1 MNALPQNTQR
11 RLQKIPQ
18 NSSVWEGDRRP
29 LGAIS
34 EHFEAEAG
42 VDGECVIWV
51 DGSEGTVRGMEIVP
65 AHMGLEAVVRTL
77 LRAIESPHHPAS
89 PARPQK
95 IVVCDRQLQFF
106 LRGALQG
113 LDIAIEYFAE
123 LPLIDQL
130 FASFEEFT
138 SSKPPALPKQ
148 YEEVLEKLADKIW
161 QAEPWA
167 YLLDRDIIAIEIDG
181 CEIETLYTCI
191 MGNMGTEFGILLY
204 RSEDSLKQ
212 FRQAAIAEKSPES
225 LEKAFLSQNCWFLNY
240 EEEQDE
246 EDWSLAEQLEIQPFF
261 GSLHP
266 FEGMRAFLDAEEAE
280 IVYVALSALLKFCE
294 QHTKKLCKE
303 PIPTISKTYNIPI
316 SQKTAQKKNTKV
328 KVSSLPELTSELL
341 AMEEE
346 NTDIFTNIKELEIP
360 IQDDFVPEGSLVTMG
375 KIPWDLL
382 GFITLQNKTYYQ
394 AIAREESQGK
404 GLPHQGEGLP
414 SIIIQTSR
422 PKAKTL
428 IETIKK
434 AGGLKAICFNPGN
447 DPFSGENYDLG
458 MLQTQNGNL
467 YIFSEYSHDSPP
479 HAKALKNWNKS
490 CAETKGYCSLIIS
503 MGVTGA
509 SRGNP
514 QPKDMLAVFEAQAIT
529 GEELGMGTLQ
539 LMPQFEF

>member
-1 MNALPQNTQR
+1 MNALPQNTKR

-29 LGAIS
+29 LGVIS
-34 EHFEAEAG
+34 EHFESEAG
-42 VDGECVIWV
+42 VDGECVLWV
-51 DGSEGTVRGMEIVP
+51 DGTEGTVRGMEIVP

-77 LRAIESPHHPAS
+77 LRAIESPHHPAT

-95 IVVCDRQLQFF
+95 IVVRDRQLQFF

-113 LDIAIEYFAE
+113 LDISIEYFAE

-130 FASFEEFT
+130 FASFEEFG
-138 SSKPPALPKQ
+138 SSKPPALPKGYQ
-148 YEEVLEKLADKIW
+148 PVLEKIAYQIW
-161 QAEPWA
+161 EAEPWA
-167 YLLDRDIIAIEIDG
+167 YLYDSDIMAIEIAD
-181 CEIETLYTCI
+181 CDIETIYACV
-191 MGNMGTEFGILLY
+191 MGNMGAEFGVLLY
-204 RSEDSLKQ
+204 RSEESLRQ
-212 FRQAAIAEKSPES
+212 FRQAAIAEESPES

-240 EEEQDE
+240 EEESE
-246 EDWSLAEQLEIQPFF
+246 EDWQLEEYTEVKPFF

-280 IVYVALSALLKFCE
+280 IIYLALTALLKFCE
-294 QHTKKLCKE
+294 QHQEQLMSE
-303 PIPTISKTYNIPI
+303 PIPQLTKTYRIPSSQKISKK
-316 SQKTAQKKNTKV
+316 SKQEKTAV
-328 KVSSLPELTSELL
+328 KVSSLPEMTSELL
-341 AMEEE
+341 AME
-346 NTDIFTNIKELEIP
+346 KEDEGFEPNFKKIEIP
-360 IQDDFVPEGSLVTMG
+360 IQDDFIPDGSLVTMG

-382 GFITLQNKTYYQ
+382 GFITVQKKTYYQ
-394 AIAREESQGK
+394 TLNQPPI
-404 GLPHQGEGLP
+404 GEGLP
-414 SIIIQTSR
+414 AIIIQTSR
-422 PKAKTL
+422 PKAKGL
-428 IETIKK
+428 IEVIKG

-447 DPFSGENYDLG
+447 DPFSGEEYDLG
-458 MLQTQNGNL
+458 MLQTENGNL

-479 HAKALKNWNKS
+479 HAKALKRWNQS

-529 GEELGMGTLQ
+529 GKDLGMGTLQ

>member
-1 MNALPQNTQR
+1 MNALPQNTKR

-34 EHFEAEAG
+34 DHFESEAG
-42 VDGECVIWV
+42 IDGECVIWV
-51 DGSEGTVRGMEIVP
+51 DGTEGTVRGMEIVP

-77 LRAIESPHHPAS
+77 LRAIESPHHPAT

-113 LDIAIEYFAE
+113 LDINIEYFAE

-130 FASFEEFT
+130 FASFEEFG
-138 SSKPPALPKQ
+138 SSKPPALPAP
-148 YEEVLEKLADKIW
+148 YESVLEKLAYQIW
-161 QAEPWA
+161 EAEPWA
-167 YLLDRDIIAIEIDG
+167 YLLDRDIIVIEIAD
-181 CEIETLYTCI
+181 CEIETIYACI
-191 MGNMGTEFGILLY
+191 MGNMGTEFGVLLY

-212 FRQAAIAEKSPES
+212 FRQAAITEESPES
-225 LEKAFLSQNCWFLNY
+225 LEKAFLAQNCWFLNY
-240 EEEQDE
+240 EEDEEDE
-246 EDWSLAEQLEIQPFF
+246 EDWELDQYMEVRPFF

-280 IVYVALSALLKFCE
+280 IVYLALTALFKFCV
-294 QHTKKLCKE
+294 QHSNQLMLE
-303 PIPTISKTYNIPI
+303 PIPEIAKTYRITA
-316 SQKTAQKKNTKV
+316 SQKTNQTKNTKV
-328 KVSSLPELTSELL
+328 KVSTLPELTSELL
-341 AMEEE
+341 AMEGDSSDLSP
-346 NTDIFTNIKELEIP
+346 NVKEIEIP
-360 IQDDFVPEGSLVTMG
+360 IQDDFIPDGSLVTMG
-375 KIPWDLL
+375 KIPWDVL
-382 GFITLQNKTYYQ
+382 GFITVQKKTYYQ
-394 AIAREESQGK
+394 ALNQDRI
-404 GLPHQGEGLP
+404 GEGLP
-414 SIIIQTSR
+414 CIIIQTSR

-428 IETIKK
+428 IETIKD

-447 DPFSGENYDLG
+447 DPFSGETYDLG

-479 HAKALKNWNKS
+479 HAKALQHWNQN

-529 GEELGMGTLQ
+529 GGELGMGTLQ
-539 LMPQFEF
+539 LMPQFEFE

>member
-1 MNALPQNTQR
+1 MNALPQNTKR

-34 EHFEAEAG
+34 DHFESEAG
-42 VDGECVIWV
+42 IDGECVIWV
-51 DGSEGTVRGMEIVP
+51 DGTEGTVRGMEIVP

-77 LRAIESPHHPAS
+77 LRAIESPHHPAT

-113 LDIAIEYFAE
+113 LDINIEYFAE

-130 FASFEEFT
+130 FASFEEFG
-138 SSKPPALPKQ
+138 SSKPPALPAP
-148 YEEVLEKLADKIW
+148 YESVLEKLAYQIW
-161 QAEPWA
+161 EAEPWA
-167 YLLDRDIIAIEIDG
+167 YLLDRDIIGIEIAD
-181 CEIETLYTCI
+181 CEIETIYACI
-191 MGNMGTEFGILLY
+191 MGNMGTEFGVLLY

-212 FRQAAIAEKSPES
+212 FRQAAIAEESPES
-225 LEKAFLSQNCWFLNY
+225 LEKAFLAQNCWFLNY
-240 EEEQDE
+240 EEDEEDE
-246 EDWSLAEQLEIQPFF
+246 EDWELDQYMEVRPFF

-280 IVYVALSALLKFCE
+280 IVYLALTALFKFCV
-294 QHTKKLCKE
+294 QHSNQLMLE
-303 PIPTISKTYNIPI
+303 PIPEIAKSYRITA
-316 SQKTAQKKNTKV
+316 SQKTNQKKTTKV
-328 KVSSLPELTSELL
+328 KVSTLPELTSELL
-341 AMEEE
+341 AMERESSDLSP
-346 NTDIFTNIKELEIP
+346 NVKEIEIP
-360 IQDDFVPEGSLVTMG
+360 IQDDFIPDGSLVTMG
-375 KIPWDLL
+375 KIPWDVL
-382 GFITLQNKTYYQ
+382 GFITVQKKTYYQ
-394 AIAREESQGK
+394 ALNQDRIGEA
-404 GLPHQGEGLP
+404 LPC
-414 SIIIQTSR
+414 IIIQTSR

-428 IETIKK
+428 IETIKD

-447 DPFSGENYDLG
+447 DPFSGETYDLG

-479 HAKALKNWNKS
+479 HAKALQHWNQN

-529 GEELGMGTLQ
+529 GGELGMGTLQ
-539 LMPQFEF
+539 LMPQFEFE

>member
-1 MNALPQNTQR
+1 MNALPQNTKR

-34 EHFEAEAG
+34 DHFESEAG
-42 VDGECVIWV
+42 IDGECVIWV
-51 DGSEGTVRGMEIVP
+51 DGTEGTVRGMEIVP

-77 LRAIESPHHPAS
+77 LRAIESPHHPAT

-113 LDIAIEYFAE
+113 LDINIEYFAE

-130 FASFEEFT
+130 FASFEEFG
-138 SSKPPALPKQ
+138 SSKPPALPAP
-148 YEEVLEKLADKIW
+148 YESVLEKLAYQIW
-161 QAEPWA
+161 EAEPWA
-167 YLLDRDIIAIEIDG
+167 YLLDRDIIGIEIAD
-181 CEIETLYTCI
+181 CEIETIYACI
-191 MGNMGTEFGILLY
+191 MGNMGTEFGVLLY

-212 FRQAAIAEKSPES
+212 FRQAAIAEESPES
-225 LEKAFLSQNCWFLNY
+225 LEKAFLAQNCWFLNY
-240 EEEQDE
+240 EEDEEDE
-246 EDWSLAEQLEIQPFF
+246 EDWELDQYMQVRPFF

-280 IVYVALSALLKFCE
+280 IVYLALTALFKFCV
-294 QHTKKLCKE
+294 QHSNQLMLE
-303 PIPTISKTYNIPI
+303 PIPEIAKTYRITA
-316 SQKTAQKKNTKV
+316 SQKSNQKKTTKV
-328 KVSSLPELTSELL
+328 KVSTLPELTSELL
-341 AMEEE
+341 AMERESSDLSPNVRE
-346 NTDIFTNIKELEIP
+346 IEIP
-360 IQDDFVPEGSLVTMG
+360 IQDDFIPDGSLVTMG

-382 GFITLQNKTYYQ
+382 GFITVQKKTYYQ
-394 AIAREESQGK
+394 ALNQDRI
-404 GLPHQGEGLP
+404 GEGLP
-414 SIIIQTSR
+414 CIIIQTSR

-428 IETIKK
+428 IETIKE

-447 DPFSGENYDLG
+447 DPFSGETYDLG

-479 HAKALKNWNKS
+479 HAKALQHWNQN

-529 GEELGMGTLQ
+529 GGELGMGTLQ
-539 LMPQFEF
+539 LMPQFEFE

>member
-1 MNALPQNTQR
+1 MNALPQNTKR

-34 EHFEAEAG
+34 DHFEAEAG
-42 VDGECVIWV
+42 MDGECVIWV
-51 DGSEGTVRGMEIVP
+51 DGTEGTVRGMEIVP

-77 LRAIESPHHPAS
+77 LRAIESPHHPAT

-95 IVVCDRQLQFF
+95 IVVRDRQLQFF

-113 LDIAIEYFAE
+113 LDINIEYFGE

-130 FASFEEFT
+130 FASFEEFG
-138 SSKPPALPKQ
+138 SSKPPALPEPYQKP
-148 YEEVLEKLADKIW
+148 LEQVAYQIW
-161 QAEPWA
+161 EAEPWA

-181 CEIETLYTCI
+181 CEIATIYACI
-191 MGNMGTEFGILLY
+191 MGNMGTEFGVLLY

-212 FRQAAIAEKSPES
+212 FRQAAIAEESPES
-225 LEKAFLSQNCWFLNY
+225 LEKAFLAQNCWFLNY
-240 EEEQDE
+240 EEEDDDDWELE
-246 EDWSLAEQLEIQPFF
+246 EYVEVQPFF

-280 IVYVALSALLKFCE
+280 IVYLALTGLLKFCE
-294 QHTKKLCKE
+294 QHSQKLRQD
-303 PIPTISKTYNIPI
+303 PIPEISKTYPI
-316 SQKTAQKKNTKV
+316 AASQKTDQKKTTQV

-341 AMEEE
+341 AMERESS
-346 NTDIFTNIKELEIP
+346 DLFPNIKEIEIP
-360 IQDDFVPEGSLVTMG
+360 IQDDFVPDGSLVTMG

-382 GFITLQNKTYYQ
+382 GFITVQKKTYYQ
-394 AIAREESQGK
+394 ALNQDPI
-404 GLPHQGEGLP
+404 GEGLP

-428 IETIKK
+428 IETIKE

-447 DPFSGENYDLG
+447 DPFSGETYDLG

-479 HAKALKNWNKS
+479 PMLKLYNAGSKVVPKLKA
-490 CAETKGYCSLIIS
+490 I
-503 MGVTGA
+503 
-509 SRGNP
+509 
-514 QPKDMLAVFEAQAIT
+514 AV
-529 GEELGMGTLQ
+529 
-539 LMPQFEF
+539 

>member
-1 MNALPQNTQR
+1 MNALPQNTKR

-29 LGAIS
+29 LGALS

-42 VDGECVIWV
+42 LNGECVIWV
-51 DGSEGTVRGMEIVP
+51 DGTEGTVRGMEIVP
-65 AHMGLEAVVRTL
+65 AHMGFEAVVRTL
-77 LRAIESPHHPAS
+77 LRAIESPHHPAT

-113 LDIAIEYFAE
+113 LDITIEYFAE

-130 FASFEEFT
+130 FASFEEFG
-138 SSKPPALPKQ
+138 SSKPPALPERYQKP
-148 YEEVLEKLADKIW
+148 LEKLAYQIW
-161 QAEPWA
+161 EAEPWA
-167 YLLDRDIIAIEIDG
+167 YLLDRDIIEIKIAG
-181 CEIETLYTCI
+181 CEIEALYACI
-191 MGNMGTEFGILLY
+191 MGNMGTEFGVLLY
-204 RSEDSLKQ
+204 RSSESLKQ
-212 FRQAAIAEKSPES
+212 FRQAAIAEESPES

-240 EEEQDE
+240 EEEEE
-246 EDWSLAEQLEIQPFF
+246 EDWELEESVEVTPFF

-280 IVYVALSALLKFCE
+280 IVYLALSALLKFCE
-294 QHTKKLCKE
+294 QNTQKLCKE
-303 PIPTISKTYNIPI
+303 PIPKISKNYNIAA
-316 SQKTAQKKNTKV
+316 SQQTNQKSSTKV
-328 KVSSLPELTSELL
+328 KVSSLPELTEELL
-341 AMEEE
+341 DMEEE
-346 NTDIFTNIKELEIP
+346 SSELFSDVQEMEIA
-360 IQDDFVPEGSLVTMG
+360 IQDDFVPDGSLVTMG

-382 GFITLQNKTYYQ
+382 GFITVQKKTYYQ
-394 AIAREESQGK
+394 ALDRNAQGK
-404 GLPHQGEGLP
+404 DVRPKGEGLP

-428 IETIKK
+428 IETIKD

-447 DPFSGENYDLG
+447 DPFSGETYDLG
-458 MLQTQNGNL
+458 MLQTKNGNL
-467 YIFSEYSHDSPP
+467 YIFSEYSQDSPP
-479 HAKALKNWNKS
+479 HAKALQRWNQS

>member
-34 EHFEAEAG
+34 EHFESEAG

-51 DGSEGTVRGMEIVP
+51 DGTEGTVRGMEIIP

-77 LRAIESPHHPAS
+77 LRAIESPHHPAT

-113 LDIAIEYFAE
+113 LDIGIEYFAE

-138 SSKPPALPKQ
+138 SSKPPALPQ
-148 YEEVLEKLADKIW
+148 EYQEVLEKLAYEIW

-181 CEIETLYTCI
+181 CEIETLYACI
-191 MGNMGTEFGILLY
+191 MGNMGTEFGVLLY

-212 FRQAAIAEKSPES
+212 FRQSAISEKSPES

-240 EEEQDE
+240 EEEEDE
-246 EDWSLAEQLEIQPFF
+246 ENWLLDEQLEVKPFF

-280 IVYVALSALLKFCE
+280 IVYLALCALLKFCE
-294 QHTKKLCKE
+294 QYRQKLRKD
-303 PIPTISKTYNIPI
+303 PIVKISKTYTIPV

-341 AMEEE
+341 GMEQE
-346 NTDIFTNIKELEIP
+346 NSDVLTNIKEIEIP

-375 KIPWDLL
+375 KIPWDVL
-382 GFITLQNKTYYQ
+382 GFITVQKKTYYQ
-394 AIAREESQGK
+394 ALNQDRIGEA
-404 GLPHQGEGLP
+404 LPC
-414 SIIIQTSR
+414 IIIQTSR

-467 YIFSEYSHDSPP
+467 YIFSEYSHESPP
-479 HAKALKNWNKS
+479 HAKALQSWNKS

>member
-1 MNALPQNTQR
+1 MNALPQNTKR

-34 EHFEAEAG
+34 DHFESEAG
-42 VDGECVIWV
+42 IDGECVIWV
-51 DGSEGTVRGMEIVP
+51 DGTEGTVRGMEIVP

-77 LRAIESPHHPAS
+77 LRAIESPHHPAT

-113 LDIAIEYFAE
+113 LDINIEYFAE

-130 FASFEEFT
+130 FASFEEFG
-138 SSKPPALPKQ
+138 SSKPPALPAP
-148 YEEVLEKLADKIW
+148 YESVLEKLAYQIW
-161 QAEPWA
+161 EAEPWA
-167 YLLDRDIIAIEIDG
+167 YLLDRDIIGIEIAD
-181 CEIETLYTCI
+181 CEIETIYACI
-191 MGNMGTEFGILLY
+191 MGNMGTEFGVLLY

-212 FRQAAIAEKSPES
+212 FRQAAIAEESPES
-225 LEKAFLSQNCWFLNY
+225 LEKAFLAQNCWFLNY
-240 EEEQDE
+240 EEDEEDE
-246 EDWSLAEQLEIQPFF
+246 EDWELDQYMEVRPFF

-280 IVYVALSALLKFCE
+280 IVYLALTALFKFCV
-294 QHTKKLCKE
+294 QHSNQLMLE
-303 PIPTISKTYNIPI
+303 PIPEIAKTYRITA
-316 SQKTAQKKNTKV
+316 SQKSNQKKTTKV
-328 KVSSLPELTSELL
+328 KVSTLPELTSELL
-341 AMEEE
+341 AMERESSDLSPNVRE
-346 NTDIFTNIKELEIP
+346 IEIP
-360 IQDDFVPEGSLVTMG
+360 IQDDFIPDGSLVTMG

-382 GFITLQNKTYYQ
+382 GFITVQKKTYYQ
-394 AIAREESQGK
+394 ALNQDRI
-404 GLPHQGEGLP
+404 GEGLP
-414 SIIIQTSR
+414 CIIIQTSR

-428 IETIKK
+428 IETIKE

-447 DPFSGENYDLG
+447 DPFSGETYDLG

-479 HAKALKNWNKS
+479 HAKALQHWNQN

-529 GEELGMGTLQ
+529 GGELGMGTLQ
-539 LMPQFEF
+539 LMPQFEFE

>member
-1 MNALPQNTQR
+1 MNALPQNTKR

-34 EHFEAEAG
+34 DHFESEAG
-42 VDGECVIWV
+42 IDGECVIWV
-51 DGSEGTVRGMEIVP
+51 DGTEGTVRGMEIVP

-77 LRAIESPHHPAS
+77 LRAIESPHHPAT

-113 LDIAIEYFAE
+113 LDINIEYFAE

-130 FASFEEFT
+130 FASFEEFG
-138 SSKPPALPKQ
+138 SSKPPALPAP
-148 YEEVLEKLADKIW
+148 YESVLEKLAYQIW
-161 QAEPWA
+161 EAEPWA
-167 YLLDRDIIAIEIDG
+167 YLLDRDIIGIEIAD
-181 CEIETLYTCI
+181 CEIETIYACI
-191 MGNMGTEFGILLY
+191 MGNMGTEFGVLLY

-212 FRQAAIAEKSPES
+212 FRQAAIAEESPES
-225 LEKAFLSQNCWFLNY
+225 LEKAFLAQNCWFLNY
-240 EEEQDE
+240 EEDEEDE
-246 EDWSLAEQLEIQPFF
+246 EDWELDQYMEVRPFF

-280 IVYVALSALLKFCE
+280 IVYLALTALFKFCV
-294 QHTKKLCKE
+294 QHSNQLMLE
-303 PIPTISKTYNIPI
+303 PIPEIAKTYRITA
-316 SQKTAQKKNTKV
+316 SQKSNQKKTTKV
-328 KVSSLPELTSELL
+328 KVSTLPELTSELL
-341 AMEEE
+341 AMERESSDLSPNVRE
-346 NTDIFTNIKELEIP
+346 IEIP
-360 IQDDFVPEGSLVTMG
+360 IQDDFIPDGSLVTMG
-375 KIPWDLL
+375 KIPWDVL
-382 GFITLQNKTYYQ
+382 GFITVQKKTYYQ
-394 AIAREESQGK
+394 ALNQDRI
-404 GLPHQGEGLP
+404 GEGLP
-414 SIIIQTSR
+414 CIIIQTSR

-428 IETIKK
+428 IETIKD

-447 DPFSGENYDLG
+447 DPFSGETYDLG

-479 HAKALKNWNKS
+479 HAKALRRWNQS

-539 LMPQFEF
+539 LMPQFEFE

>member
-1 MNALPQNTQR
+1 MNALPQNTKR

-34 EHFEAEAG
+34 EHFESEAG
-42 VDGECVIWV
+42 IDGECVIWV
-51 DGSEGTVRGMEIVP
+51 DGTEGTVRGMEIVP

-77 LRAIESPHHPAS
+77 LRAIESPHHPAT

-95 IVVCDRQLQFF
+95 IVVCDRELQFF

-113 LDIAIEYFAE
+113 LDINIEYFAE

-130 FASFEEFT
+130 FDSFEEFG
-138 SSKPPALPKQ
+138 SSKPPALPEQ
-148 YEEVLEKLADKIW
+148 YQKPLEKIAYQIW
-161 QAEPWA
+161 EAEPWA
-167 YLLDRDIIAIEIDG
+167 YLLDRDIIAIEIAG
-181 CEIETLYTCI
+181 SEIETIYACI
-191 MGNMGTEFGILLY
+191 MGNMGTEFGVLLY
-204 RSEDSLKQ
+204 RSAESLTQ
-212 FRQAAIAEKSPES
+212 FRQAAIAEESPES

-240 EEEQDE
+240 EDEDEDENWELEEYVE
-246 EDWSLAEQLEIQPFF
+246 VQPFF

-266 FEGMRAFLDAEEAE
+266 FEGMRAFLDAEESE
-280 IVYVALSALLKFCE
+280 IVYLALSALLKFCE
-294 QHTKKLCKE
+294 QNTQKLCKE
-303 PIPTISKTYNIPI
+303 PIPKISKTYNIAAL
-316 SQKTAQKKNTKV
+316 QKTNQQKTTQV
-328 KVSSLPELTSELL
+328 KVSTLPELTLELL

-346 NTDIFTNIKELEIP
+346 SSDLLSNIQEVEIA
-360 IQDDFVPEGSLVTMG
+360 IQDDFVPDGSLVTMG

-382 GFITLQNKTYYQ
+382 GFITVQKKTYYQ
-394 AIAREESQGK
+394 ALSEKENVHQ
-404 GLPHQGEGLP
+404 QGEGLP

-422 PKAKTL
+422 PKAKVL
-428 IETIKK
+428 IETIKE

-467 YIFSEYSHDSPP
+467 YIFSEYSHDSSP
-479 HAKALKNWNKS
+479 HAKALKRWNKS

-514 QPKDMLAVFEAQAIT
+514 QPKDMLAVFEAKAIT

>member
-1 MNALPQNTQR
+1 MNALPLNTKR

-34 EHFEAEAG
+34 DHFESEAG
-42 VDGECVIWV
+42 LDGECVIWV
-51 DGSEGTVRGMEIVP
+51 DGTEGTVRGMEIVP

-77 LRAIESPHHPAS
+77 LRAIESPHHPAT

-113 LDIAIEYFAE
+113 LGINIEYFAE

-130 FASFEEFT
+130 FASFEEFG
-138 SSKPPALPKQ
+138 SGKPPALPEQ
-148 YEEVLEKLADKIW
+148 YQKVLEKLAYQIW
-161 QAEPWA
+161 EAEPWA
-167 YLLDRDIIAIEIDG
+167 YLLDRDIIGIEIDG
-181 CEIETLYTCI
+181 CEIATLYACI

-212 FRQAAIAEKSPES
+212 FRQAAIAEESPES
-225 LEKAFLSQNCWFLNY
+225 LEKAFLAQNCWFLNY
-240 EEEQDE
+240 EEEEE
-246 EDWSLAEQLEIQPFF
+246 EDWKLDEYIDVKPFF

-266 FEGMRAFLDAEEAE
+266 FEGMRAFLDDEESE
-280 IVYVALSALLKFCE
+280 IVYLALSALLKFCE
-294 QHTKKLCKE
+294 QNTQKLCKD
-303 PIPTISKTYNIPI
+303 PIPAISKTFRITAA
-316 SQKTAQKKNTKV
+316 QKTDQKKTTKV

-341 AMEEE
+341 AMEQ
-346 NTDIFTNIKELEIP
+346 DSSDLFPSVKEVEIP
-360 IQDDFVPEGSLVTMG
+360 IQDDFVPDGSLVTMG

-382 GFITLQNKTYYQ
+382 GFITVQKKTYYQ
-394 AIAREESQGK
+394 ALNPDPKGEE
-404 GLPHQGEGLP
+404 LHPRGEGLP

-428 IETIKK
+428 IETIKE

-447 DPFSGENYDLG
+447 DPFSGETYDLG

-479 HAKALKNWNKS
+479 HAKALQRWNQS